1 MANGFVHSRGRA
13 PGVVRDRPSYRTGV
27 QVPVFPSD
35 PTGDEIEGHIR
46 VPLSMTHT
54 KPFTNE
60 RHQFTSLIANHVR
73 TWVEWRERNGWRLNS
88 KPDVK
93 GPYEAPTANAAAE
106 KPDWAIYI
114 VKAKFLPTAFMSLG
128 IDDAHELELRARRYG
143 VDTSKPKP
151 TVTPIGKGRD
161 EIVDHE
167 PFEDPMVIAE
177 RNRQQYGL
185 RREDL
190 IIGDL
195 SEPWERK

>member
-1 MANGFVHSRGRA
+1 MASYVHSRGR
-13 PGVVRDRPSYRTGV
+13 PSGIVRDRPSYRTGV

-46 VPLSMTHT
+46 VPIKWTRA

-60 RHQFTSLIANHVR
+60 RHRVTQHIASSIR
-73 TWVEWRERNGWRLNS
+73 RWVEWRERIGWRLNS
-88 KPDVK
+88 TPKVR
-93 GPYEAPTANAAAE
+93 GPFDAPTANAQAE
-106 KPDWAIYI
+106 KPDWAIYE

-128 IDDAHELELRARRYG
+128 IDDAHELELRARRFG

-151 TVTPIGKGRD
+151 TSTPLGTGKNV
-161 EIVDHE
+161 IVDHK
-167 PFEDPMVIAE
+167 PFEDAMVIAE
-177 RNRQQYGL
+177 RNRQLYDVK
-185 RREDL
+185 REDY